1 MSIEKQRPASLRSE
15 LQRRHDQRTHNLSL
29 LSDWWQSRPNF
40 ERLLLENSIFFRLS
54 SPSSCNSSWW
64 AIPTLDRRASLQES
78 RFSNCTIFK
87 LPRYGQFYL
96 TFIPGHSQVTLES
109 SHVPIKFVFQYFS
122 NRNWV
127 IFFQLGLYWVVK
139 DLWSLAWTVDYR
151 NHPRWSV
158 YFGVL
163 FFTSFTW
170 CVYQHK
176 FTEIYFC
183 L

>member
-1 MSIEKQRPASLRSE
+1 MISKVY
-15 LQRRHDQRTHNLSL
+15 
-29 LSDWWQSRPNF
+29 F

-109 SHVPIKFVFQYFS
+109 SHVPIKNFKSLYKTPMCYIQIKAMEQYFHMVQFVFQYFS

-127 IFFQLGLYWVVK
+127 IFFSTWVVLGGEGFVK
-139 DLWSLAWTVDYR
+139 SRLNCRLSESS
-151 NHPRWSV
+151 PMKC
-158 YFGVL
+158 L
-163 FFTSFTW
+163 FRCSFLHIVHLMCLST
-170 CVYQHK
+170 Q
-176 FTEIYFC
+176 IY
-183 L
+183 